1 MKPRFNRSVA
11 TAIVLA
17 AIVVATGVSAAQRT
31 NLLIVGAGTAG
42 LPAALTAA
50 KAGIKVTLLE
60 KMPYTGGSLTVS
72 GATIAAAN
80 TKFSE
85 GLDLGDSP
93 DRHFFETLKMGDYKN
108 DPVLLKLLT
117 DNAGSSIN
125 WLSDLGVAF
134 KDNRPDFATEHA
146 LYDVP
151 RTYTIEKGAASVA
164 KLLTDKVKEAGVELL
179 LNTRVVELIQNRDGR
194 VIGVWAVEKDG
205 KFVRFEADAV
215 LLTAGGFAANI
226 DMLKQFKPGL
236 NEAFT
241 VACPS
246 NTGDGIRMGRSIG
259 AATTNMNYFSC
270 YPWALDRG
278 NGAFTSGAGRDA
290 RLYGAIHVNADGLR
304 FVNELAE
311 PAIIGEKV
319 VLQKGSTNFILMDR
333 AMVESMYAAKKPV
346 LATWNTLE
354 KFEAEAEAGKLVAK
368 SDTVAGLASR
378 LGIDPAALTATV
390 ERYNSFVASGRDE
403 DFGRAT
409 MQAKLENG
417 PFYAVQTYIYT
428 MSSMG
433 GLKVN
438 GDFQVLG
445 TNGEPIPGL
454 FAAGMTAGG
463 VHGER
468 MGSGNGLGWG
478 ITSGR
483 LAGSHIATAI
493 GK

>member
-1 MKPRFNRSVA
+1 MKPNLSR
-11 TAIVLA
+11 IA
-17 AIVVATGVSAAQRT
+17 AIVIILAVTIGAMGASAAQRT

-42 LPAALTAA
+42 LPAALVAA
-50 KAGIKVTLLE
+50 EAGLKVTVLE

-72 GATIAAAN
+72 GATVAAAN

-85 GLDLGDSP
+85 GLNLGDSP
-93 DRHFFETLKMGDYKN
+93 DKHFFETLKMGDYKN

-117 DNAGSSIN
+117 DNAGSSID

-134 KDNRPDFATEHA
+134 KNNQPDFATEHA

-151 RTYTIEKGAASVA
+151 RTYTIDKGAASVA
-164 KLLTDKVKEAGVELL
+164 KLLTEKVKDAGVELL
-179 LNTRVVELIQNRDGR
+179 LNTRAVEVIQDRAGR
-194 VIGVWAVEKDG
+194 VIGIWAVDKDG

-236 NEAFT
+236 SEAFT

-259 AATTNMNYFSC
+259 AATTNMSYFSC
-270 YPWALDRG
+270 YPWALNRG

-290 RLYGAIHVNADGLR
+290 RLFGAIHVNADGHR
-304 FVNELAE
+304 FVDELAE

-319 VLQKGSTNFILMDR
+319 VLQQGSTNFILMDR
-333 AMVESMYAAKKPV
+333 AMIEAMYAAKKPV
-346 LATWNTLE
+346 LGTWNTIE
-354 KFEAEAEAGKLVAK
+354 KFEAEAESGKLVAK
-368 SDTVAGLASR
+368 ADTVADLASK

-390 ERYNSFVASGRDE
+390 ERYNSFVASGRDQ

-409 MQAKLENG
+409 MQAKLEKG

-433 GLKVN
+433 GLKIN
-438 GDFQVLG
+438 SSFQVLN
-445 TNGEPIPGL
+445 TDGEPIPGL

-483 LAGSHIATAI
+483 LAGSRIAAMI

>member
-1 MKPRFNRSVA
+1 MKLSSSRIIALVA
-11 TAIVLA
+11 ALTLMIGVM
-17 AIVVATGVSAAQRT
+17 GVSAAKP
-31 NLLIVGAGTAG
+31 NSLLIVGAGTAG
-42 LPAALTAA
+42 LPAALVAA
-50 KAGIKVTLLE
+50 KAGLKVTLLE

-85 GLDLGDSP
+85 VLNLGDSP
-93 DRHFFETLKMGDYKN
+93 DKHFMETLKMGGYKN
-108 DPVLLKLLT
+108 DPVLLKLFAE
-117 DNAGSSIN
+117 NAGKSID
-125 WLSDLGVAF
+125 WLAELGVTF

-146 LYDVP
+146 LYDIP
-151 RTYTIEKGAASVA
+151 RTYTINNGAASVA
-164 KLLTDKVKEAGVELL
+164 KILTEKIKEAGVDLL
-179 LNTRVVELIQNRDGR
+179 LNTRAVELIQDRDGR
-194 VIGVWAVEKDG
+194 VIGVWAVDKDG

-215 LLTAGGFAANI
+215 LLATGGFAANI

-236 NEAFT
+236 SEAFT

-259 AATTNMNYFSC
+259 AETVNMNYFSC
-270 YPWALDRG
+270 YPWALNRG

-290 RLYGAIHVNADGLR
+290 RLFGAIHVNVDGNR
-304 FVNELAE
+304 FVDELAE
-311 PAIIGEKV
+311 PAIIGEMV
-319 VLQKGSTNFILMDR
+319 VLQKGSTNFILLDR
-333 AMVESMYAAKKPV
+333 AMVEAMYAAKKPL
-346 LATWNTLE
+346 LATWNTIE
-354 KFEAEAEAGKLVAK
+354 KFEAEAKAGKLATEAY
-368 SDTVAGLASR
+368 TVADLASK
-378 LGIDPAALTATV
+378 LGINPATLTATV
-390 ERYNSFVASGRDE
+390 ERYNSFVAKGKDL

-409 MQAKLENG
+409 MQSKLEKG

-438 GDFQVLG
+438 EDFQVIG
-445 TNGEPIPGL
+445 ANGAPISGL
-454 FAAGMTAGG
+454 YATGMTSGG

-483 LAGSHIATAI
+483 LVGSVIATRF